1 MKGRSRK
8 CKETPRDPPLAALA
22 RWLKSLLPYVG
33 DFLIHPTII
42 RLTLILSVLLAS
54 IIIVESELP

>member
-8 CKETPRDPPLAALA
+8 CKETPRDPPTQLAG
-22 RWLKSLLPYVG
+22 SNLLPPYAG
-33 DFLIHPTII
+33 DFLVHPTTI
-42 RLTLILSVLLAS
+42 RLTLILSVLFVS

>member
-8 CKETPRDPPLAALA
+8 CKETPRDPPLAAPA

-33 DFLIHPTII
+33 DFFVHPTTI
-42 RLTLILSVLLAS
+42 RLTLILSVLFAS

>member
-8 CKETPRDPPLAALA
+8 CKETPRDPPLAAPA

-33 DFLIHPTII
+33 DFLIHPTTI
-42 RLTLILSVLLAS
+42 RLTLILSVLFAS
-54 IIIVESELP
+54 IIIIESELP